1 MSGCPA
7 WTWDRSITSLPTQV
21 AAVMLWTPTLGPSL
35 FHKQAIICHFFSVL
49 GLRKSFFFYYSL
61 GRKNSMEMP
70 KPKLWA
76 SNNKTSISGQQS
88 PAKATQQ
95 GGKCAGKPSGTAA
108 PWRASRCPGAAH
120 AAGVA
125 NRSQPSH
132 PISGPVHHTRV
143 QLNTG
148 FHSS

>member
-21 AAVMLWTPTLGPSL
+21 AAVMLWTPTVVPSL

-61 GRKNSMEMP
+61 GRKNSTEMP

-95 GGKCAGKPSGTAA
+95 GGKCAGKPSGTASTMEGLGVSWGSSCCRGGQQK
-108 PWRASRCPGAAH
+108 PTLSSYLWTCSPHQGA
-120 AAGVA
+120 
-125 NRSQPSH
+125 
-132 PISGPVHHTRV
+132 T
-143 QLNTG
+143 
-148 FHSS
+148 